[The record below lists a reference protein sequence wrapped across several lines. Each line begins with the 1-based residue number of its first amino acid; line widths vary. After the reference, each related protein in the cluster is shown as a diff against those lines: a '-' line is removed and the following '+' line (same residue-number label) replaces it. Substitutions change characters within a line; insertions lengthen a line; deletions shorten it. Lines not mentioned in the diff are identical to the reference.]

1 MMTWHAGLDVELNA
15 TYAVLQR
22 FGTVRLHDVPDDA
35 RKKFDALVKEG
46 MASFCHRELVW
57 RPL

>member
-1 MMTWHAGLDVELNA
+1 MTWHSGLDRELNA

-22 FGTVRLHDVPDDA
+22 FGKVSKYDIPEEA
-35 RKKFDALVKEG
+35 GKMFDALVKEG
-46 MASFCHRELVW
+46 MAQFDHSKEVW

>member
-1 MMTWHAGLDVELNA
+1 MMTWHAGLDRELNA

-22 FGTVRLHDVPDDA
+22 FGKVSKHDIPDDA
-35 RKKFDALVKEG
+35 AQMFDALVKEG
-46 MASFCHRELVW
+46 MAEFCHRELVW

>member
-1 MMTWHAGLDVELNA
+1 MMTWHAGLDRELNA

-46 MASFCHRELVW
+46 LAQFDHSKEVW